1 MDPEPFRA
9 TAGQLRAL
17 PNWRKRPIIRGPGIE
32 GEYEFEAFIEFA
44 NRVKLSYGDFD
55 ALERLVAKHVPRIPM
70 RNIPASYLS
79 NSSGNLVISE
89 LIADIQK
96 QKASNDDFVR
106 KAVLV
111 LIGTVLAPYG
121 PRTIDRNHYCLVE
134 DVPRIFK
141 INWNHFTL
149 RYLIDNLT
157 AATRAPKTRGWPK
170 GNLGLTQFLY
180 WEKVVVVDDSTY
192 IPHKS
197 IRPLMKNWTEAE
209 AEMRSIYDYAN
220 GRGRGKV
227 KDVLKMLNK
236 NGVMYKPAE
245 GSESDKGGDEEEND
259 SIHNEDSF
267 RKEFMYKTSSDKI
280 DALISNLTK
289 NSDAALRDDLFAEDK
304 YVTPAKHN
312 GV

>member
-1 MDPEPFRA
+1 MWAAIEARSGPSFNVAPPLIYDWTWTDVLNDVGYERDSEIIAMDPEPFRA

-170 GNLGLTQFLY
+170 GNLGLTQ
-180 WEKVVVVDDSTY
+180 
-192 IPHKS
+192 
-197 IRPLMKNWTEAE
+197 
-209 AEMRSIYDYAN
+209 
-220 GRGRGKV
+220 
-227 KDVLKMLNK
+227 DVLKMLNK